1 MNKRF
6 TISRIITL
14 ALAALV
20 TTNMFGMDGS
30 RKRLRNG
37 ESTSAATTSE
47 EAAAAALCAL
57 SSGSN
62 NASRS
67 VTTQTEQIPQTEAVS
82 TQTDDATPLGR
93 QVLDS
98 LLRQKVRGYRNVK
111 IASDVLRPTGASEHI
126 RPFIRYLVCQNH
138 FLLHAAAGNGHT
150 DTARLLLEQGAS
162 VDAKAEHDRTPLH
175 AAAVNGRTDTA
186 RLLLEQGASVDAKTR
201 GGATPLA
208 FAANNGHTDT
218 VRLLL
223 EQGADP
229 SHPRTNDK
237 TPLDDAHDDTIKTML
252 KEAINRRTSTAL
264 LSLQRAHTLEDA
276 NKIDPTIQTPPK
288 PPREMIEL
296 IIRAYRGEDISRI
309 E

>member
-20 TTNMFGMDGS
+20 TTNMFGMNGS
-30 RKRLRNG
+30 RKRLGNG
-37 ESTSAATTSE
+37 ESTSAATTSG
-47 EAAAAALCAL
+47 ATAAALCAP

-67 VTTQTEQIPQTEAVS
+67 VATQTEQIPQT
-82 TQTDDATPLGR
+82 DDATPLER
-93 QVLDS
+93 QVLDW
-98 LLRQKVRGYRNVK
+98 LLRKKVRGYQNVK
-111 IASDVLRPTGASEHI
+111 IASDVLRPTKTSEHI
-126 RPFIRYLVCQNH
+126 RPFIRYLVRQNP
-138 FLLHAAAGNGHT
+138 FLLHHAAGNGLT
-150 DTARLLLEQGAS
+150 DIARILLEQGAS
-162 VDAKAEHDRTPLH
+162 VDAKAEHNVTPLH
-175 AAAVNGRTDTA
+175 SAAFHGHTDTT
-186 RLLLEQGASVDAKTR
+186 RLLLER
-201 GGATPLA
+201 
-208 FAANNGHTDT
+208 
-218 VRLLL
+218 
-223 EQGADP
+223 GADP

-288 PPREMIEL
+288 LPREMIEL